1 MAEITDTSLNSS
13 SINGVN
19 SSQDRPK
26 RKPKKEYQAPVQSN
40 DARTVLTIQV
50 KISNTPKSCSDSNFP
65 LFRPFV
71 LSQESDVLYIKTSKR
86 CIVNLSNGEKF
97 SPNVS
102 GYLVIL

>member
-1 MAEITDTSLNSS
+1 MPENTDNSINTQ

-19 SSQDRPK
+19 SSQNKSKRRPK
-26 RKPKKEYQAPVQSN
+26 KQYQPPVQSN
-40 DARTVLTIQV
+40 ESRTILVIQAKV
-50 KISNTPKSCSDSNFP
+50 SNTPKACSDNSFP

-71 LSQESDVLYIKTSKR
+71 TSQESDVLYVKTSKR

>member
-1 MAEITDTSLNSS
+1 MEESKQSFTNGLAADTANL
-13 SINGVN
+13 GRVKHK
-19 SSQDRPK
+19 K
-26 RKPKKEYQAPVQSN
+26 RLRKQYASPIQSN
-40 DARTVLTIQV
+40 ESRTILTIQAKV
-50 KISNTPKSCSDSNFP
+50 SSTPKSCSDSSFP